1 MIGVHIVMISP
12 KIYVDQ
18 DQTSHRGAILIENL
32 YEVVYL
38 HRIGSKMA
46 IAERKLDVF
55 DCHNIDYRLDEIC

>member
-32 YEVVYL
+32 YEVVYS
-38 HRIGSKMA
+38 HRIGGNCEQSF
-46 IAERKLDVF
+46 I
-55 DCHNIDYRLDEIC
+55 